1 MDSGEYIRELDI
13 RLKERDRSFKIR
25 QAEIEKEVDK
35 RYERIREEVRKENE
49 EQKKK
54 LSYKILS
61 TTFKVF
67 VFLLVTGFAIVA
79 GMYYLIVALI
89 ISWIVGGIFIKI
101 L

>member
-1 MDSGEYIRELDI
+1 MKELG
-13 RLKERDRSFKIR
+13 K
-25 QAEIEKEVDK
+25 
-35 RYERIREEVRKENE
+35 EVRKENE

-89 ISWIVGGIFIKI
+89 ISWIVGNIFIKV

>member
-25 QAEIEKEVDK
+25 QAEIEKEVDE

-61 TTFKVF
+61 ITFKVF
-67 VFLLVTGFAIVA
+67 VFLLVTGFAIVT

-89 ISWIVGGIFIKI
+89 VSWIVGSIFIKI

>member
-1 MDSGEYIRELDI
+1 MDSGEYIRELNI
-13 RLKERDRSFKIR
+13 RLKERDKSFKRR
-25 QAEIEKEVDK
+25 QAEIEKEVDE

-61 TTFKVF
+61 TTFQVF
-67 VFLLVTGFAIVA
+67 VFLLVAGFAIIA

-89 ISWIVGGIFIKI
+89 ISWIVGSIFIKI

>member
-25 QAEIEKEVDK
+25 QAEIEKEVDE

-67 VFLLVTGFAIVA
+67 VFFVSYRVCNSCRNVLSYSSSDNLLDCRKHI
-79 GMYYLIVALI
+79 Y
-89 ISWIVGGIFIKI
+89 
-101 L
+101 

>member
-1 MDSGEYIRELDI
+1 MDSGEYIRELNI
-13 RLKERDRSFKIR
+13 RLKERDRSFKRR
-25 QAEIEKEVDK
+25 QAEIEKEVDE

-61 TTFKVF
+61 KIFKIF
-67 VFLLVTGFAIVA
+67 IFLLVAGFAIIT

-89 ISWIVGGIFIKI
+89 ISWIVGNIFIRV